1 MAKAKKSSASIA
13 YEKITK
19 QLIEKLEKGI
29 VPWRKPWNI
38 IGGQAPINLVTKNP
52 YRGFNLMMLASSE
65 YKSNVWATFNQ
76 WKGKGGFVRKDE
88 KGTIITYWRR
98 IDKKDQNGNLILDDK
113 GNAKKFSFLKISYVY
128 NAEQI
133 EGIELEK
140 YIPKL
145 EKISEFE
152 IIENAE
158 KIYTDMKNKPILKHT
173 GNSACYSPVSDI
185 VKMPTKEQFHSN
197 NEYYGT
203 LFHELS
209 HSTGHKKRLDRDLKN
224 SFGTEKYSKEELIA
238 EISTCF
244 LTSSVGI
251 SQNFDNSASYIQSWL
266 KKLSNDPKMIISA
279 SSKAVKAT
287 EYILNI
293 EKKY

>member
-1 MAKAKKSSASIA
+1 MAKANIA
-13 YEKITK
+13 YEKITNAI
-19 QLIEKLEKGI
+19 IEKLEKGI

-38 IGGQAPINLVTKNP
+38 IGGQAPINVISKKA

-65 YKSNVWATFNQ
+65 YKSNVWGTYRQ
-76 WKGKGGFVRKDE
+76 WQSKKGFVREGE
-88 KGTIITYWRR
+88 KSTLITFWQFF
-98 IDKKDQNGNLILDDK
+98 DKKDKK
-113 GNAKKFSFLKISYVY
+113 GNAVIGTNGKAQKIPFLRTYNVF

-133 EGIELEK
+133 EGIEIEK
-140 YIPKL
+140 YIPKVDEITEF
-145 EKISEFE
+145 EKIEK
-152 IIENAE
+152 AE
-158 KIYTDMKNKPILKHT
+158 KVYNEMKNKPILEHV
-173 GNSACYSPVSDI
+173 GNSACYNSLTDI
-185 VKMPTKEQFHSN
+185 VKMPSQKQFHSN

-209 HSTGHKKRLDRDLKN
+209 HATGHAKRLNRDLKN

-251 SQNFDNSASYIQSWL
+251 TQTFENSVSYIQGWL
-266 KKLSNDPKMIISA
+266 TKLQSDPKMIITA